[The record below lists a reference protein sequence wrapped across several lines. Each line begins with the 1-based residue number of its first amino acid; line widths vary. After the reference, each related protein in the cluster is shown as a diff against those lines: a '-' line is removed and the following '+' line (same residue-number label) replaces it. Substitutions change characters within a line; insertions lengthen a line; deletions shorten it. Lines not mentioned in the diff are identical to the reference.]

1 MTKRSATQIIGIIA
15 VLFFSAGCGSSEE
28 LGRVGDHPITRQE
41 YLSVFNGLPAE
52 EQVEVLEPGGRMEL
66 MERIVRKRL
75 LLLAWEEDPSI
86 SADNEYLYSASFLAD
101 SMLRRIAQDYD
112 PQAYMDSLAACGYSS
127 FTLRTVLLDDSAQA
141 ASLADS
147 WNQGT
152 FPASVP
158 SLPAPWSG
166 TDGSSQRI
174 ISGPIHRLTTNFMP
188 FMDADPG
195 TAVVLPM
202 YGEWC
207 VGMLDLHQGEWILD
221 ESAAST
227 GMMNLISRRTG
238 ETVLA
243 GGIME
248 LASHCEVSGTTLIPS
263 GDGSPVPLFIAG
275 GDTSTVADMI
285 SIMRTASPENFYG
298 QVPGEISVFSPPQL
312 TISPMVTLW
321 FHVNTVAQRLE
332 LAEMAAV
339 SGITLDEGTMDY
351 PRAESVVRERV
362 LGASIPDSSSIAR
375 WYDENSSNFVLP
387 ERRSVLLGY
396 TDSVSA
402 ASVDL
407 RGGIAGIEGLQTVA
421 DSSGN
426 PVPTPLQV
434 MESFGEVL
442 GPEIFAAEPGVPAG
456 PVFLQGELAAWFEV
470 VEVAPP
476 GVAELDEIYPVV
488 AASAAGEFF
497 DQGFEE
503 LMDSLRSVYG
513 VEVDTAAVSQIDL
526 WGSVE

>member
-1 MTKRSATQIIGIIA
+1 
-15 VLFFSAGCGSSEE
+15 
-28 LGRVGDHPITRQE
+28 VGDHPVTRQE
-41 YLSVFNGLPAE
+41 YLAVFNGLPAE

-75 LLLAWEEDPSI
+75 LLLAWAEDPSI
-86 SADNEYLYSASFLAD
+86 SADQEYLYSASFLAD

-112 PQAYMDSLAACGYSS
+112 PQAYMDSLATCGYSS

-141 ASLADS
+141 ASLAES
-147 WNQGT
+147 WNEGT

-166 TDGSSQRI
+166 IDGSSERM
-174 ISGPIHRLTTNFMP
+174 ISGPIHRLTTNFFP
-188 FMDADPG
+188 FIDADPG
-195 TAVVLPM
+195 TATVLPM

-207 VGMLDLHQGEWILD
+207 TAMLDLHPGEWVLD
-221 ESAAST
+221 ENAAST
-227 GMMNLISRRTG
+227 GMMNLISRRTDV
-238 ETVLA
+238 TVLA
-243 GGIME
+243 RGIME
-248 LASHCEVSGTTLIPS
+248 LAAHCTVSGTTLVPS
-263 GDGSPVPLFIAG
+263 GDGSPVPLFITG
-275 GDTSTVADMI
+275 GDTVTVAEMI
-285 SIMRTASPENFYG
+285 AMMRTASPENFYG
-298 QVPGEISVFSPPQL
+298 QVPGEIAVFSPPQL
-312 TISPMVTLW
+312 SISPMVTLW
-321 FHVNTVAQRLE
+321 FHVNSVAQRLA
-332 LAEMAAV
+332 LADMASG
-339 SGITLDEGTMDY
+339 SGIALQEGALDY

-375 WYDENSSNFVLP
+375 WYGENSSNFVLP
-387 ERRSVLLGY
+387 DRRSVLLGY
-396 TDSVSA
+396 TDSISA

-407 RGGIAGIEGLQTVA
+407 QGGIAGIDGLQTVA

-442 GPEIFAAEPGVPAG
+442 GPEIFAAEPGVPTG

-476 GVAELDEIYPVV
+476 GVAELEEIYPVA

-513 VEVDTAAVSQIDL
+513 AEVDTAAVSQIDL